1 MRIALATAARPF
13 SAIAERC
20 WPGLRILMYHRVAR
34 TPEFDQLV
42 VSPERFTAQ
51 MKALA
56 AGYRVV
62 TLSEGLRA
70 LRTDEIAAPTVAVTF
85 DDGYLD
91 NLEQAAPILVRH
103 GIPATLFVTTQF
115 CDQVAVHP
123 RYANGQGRAG
133 AARVHLDWDQVRAFA
148 DLPGMEIGSHTVS
161 HPYLQ
166 RVPDERAREEILDS
180 RLRIERHLGRPVR
193 YFCYPS
199 GDFGPREL
207 RLVRDARYE
216 AAVSVAPGRNLPGAD
231 PWRLRRT
238 EITERDD
245 DRAFALK
252 LSGAFDAMHGVLHLR
267 RQRRFA
273 REAAQSRN
281 RPKP

>member
-1 MRIALATAARPF
+1 
-13 SAIAERC
+13 
-20 WPGLRILMYHRVAR
+20 MYHRVAESH
-34 TPEFDQLV
+34 EFDQLV
-42 VSPERFTAQ
+42 VSPERFAVQ

-56 AGYRVV
+56 AGHHVV
-62 TLSEGLRA
+62 TLAEGLRA
-70 LRTDEIAAPTVAVTF
+70 LRAADVKGPMVAVTF

-91 NLEQAAPILVRH
+91 NLEQAAPILLRY
-103 GIPATLFVTTQF
+103 GIPATLFVSTQF
-115 CDQVAVHP
+115 CDQSAVHP
-123 RYANGQGRAG
+123 RYATSHRKASE
-133 AARVHLDWDQVRAFA
+133 ARMHLDWDQVRAFA

-166 RVPDERAREEILDS
+166 RLPDARAREEIFDS
-180 RLRIERHLGRPVR
+180 RSRIELQLGKPVR

-199 GDFGPREL
+199 GDFGLREL

-216 AAVSVAPGRNLPGAD
+216 GAVTVAPGRNLPGAD
-231 PWRLRRT
+231 PWQLRRT

-245 DRAFALK
+245 EQAFALK
-252 LSGAFDAMHGVLHLR
+252 LSGAFDAMHGLLHLR

-281 RPKP
+281 RSKP